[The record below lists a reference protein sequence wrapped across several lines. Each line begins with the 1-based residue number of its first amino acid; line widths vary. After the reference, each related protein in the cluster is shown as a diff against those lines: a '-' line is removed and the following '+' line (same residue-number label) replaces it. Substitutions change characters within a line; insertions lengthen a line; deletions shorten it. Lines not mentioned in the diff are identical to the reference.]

1 MKSKTKYKLY
11 DLGARAAAVLPPA
24 VVTLHHFPLFVKQS
38 SGATFSGM
46 ALFALF
52 ICMIPFWRK
61 IGDVKKFLFSAS
73 TPVLWLIVI
82 GVFYLLAEIASA
94 VISIGIAG
102 LGGSCASAVLIQVG
116 NRHATPNERGGDLN
130 ES

>member
-1 MKSKTKYKLY
+1 MRSKTKYKLY

-24 VVTLHHFPLFVKQS
+24 AVTLYHFPLFVKES

-73 TPVLWLIVI
+73 TPVLWMIVI
-82 GVFYLLAEIASA
+82 GVFYMLAEIATA
-94 VISIGIAG
+94 VISIGVAG
-102 LGGSCASAVLIQVG
+102 LGGSCASAVLVQLG
-116 NRHATPNERGGDLN
+116 NHHVAQGEGSELN
-130 ES
+130 GS